1 MERRGETVDLFN
13 ATEEEVDKQLEQL
26 ISRRQ
31 RLQADQ
37 ETQSLHLLPTS
48 SGETNLEQ
56 SNNCSLHQLPLSSRR
71 KEDHVKIKSVLNISR
86 ASKQFLYDQ
95 NGVQYLDTVNG
106 TSLVGHCHPQV
117 VAAGHNQM
125 SRLVSSQGFS
135 SEVLTKYISQLLDTM
150 PEPLNVCYLTN
161 SGSEANDLALRLA
174 RAYTGKEDV
183 VVTEDGYHGNIGA
196 LIDISPKMHQRMKN
210 YTKKDH
216 VHIAKLP
223 DMFRGKYRE
232 DDNSQEDAGLLYARE
247 VEAKIL
253 QAEAQGRGV
262 AAFLGE
268 PLFVIPGI
276 YIPPQSYYR
285 HLYRVVR
292 QHGGVVVADEVQTG
306 LGRTGVNMW
315 AFMEYGV
322 VPDIVTV
329 GKGLGNGYPMG
340 AVICSKEI
348 SDKLGG
354 YFSTFGGNPVAC
366 SIGLCVL
373 EIVKNEKL
381 QSSAKMVGKHLQ
393 NSLINLKDKFSCIGD
408 IRGSGL
414 LQAIEIVNNR
424 QERIPA
430 GRLAAEI
437 MFEMKAKNIV
447 IQLTGRNQNVILIT
461 PPMCFNIENSRM
473 FVQTLE
479 EILNV
484 LDKEPENSL
493 NLEFEPIKIGSKRS
507 NILLHT
513 EDSEPSRKIQ
523 INDEEDEYDSLC
535 DMD

>member
-1 MERRGETVDLFN
+1 VEVPDPGYLRGVRELCT
-13 ATEEEVDKQLEQL
+13 K
-26 ISRRQ
+26 
-31 RLQADQ
+31 
-37 ETQSLHLLPTS
+37 H
-48 SGETNLEQ
+48 
-56 SNNCSLHQLPLSSRR
+56 
-71 KEDHVKIKSVLNISR
+71 SVLWI
-86 ASKQFLYDQ
+86 
-95 NGVQYLDTVNG
+95 
-106 TSLVGHCHPQV
+106 
-117 VAAGHNQM
+117 
-125 SRLVSSQGFS
+125 
-135 SEVLTKYISQLLDTM
+135 
-150 PEPLNVCYLTN
+150 
-161 SGSEANDLALRLA
+161 
-174 RAYTGKEDV
+174 
-183 VVTEDGYHGNIGA
+183 
-196 LIDISPKMHQRMKN
+196 
-210 YTKKDH
+210 
-216 VHIAKLP
+216 
-223 DMFRGKYRE
+223 
-232 DDNSQEDAGLLYARE
+232 
-247 VEAKIL
+247 
-253 QAEAQGRGV
+253 
-262 AAFLGE
+262 
-268 PLFVIPGI
+268 
-276 YIPPQSYYR
+276 
-285 HLYRVVR
+285 
-292 QHGGVVVADEVQTG
+292 ADEVQTG

-315 AFMEYGV
+315 AFMEHGV

-484 LDKEPENSL
+484 LEQEPENSL
-493 NLEFEPIKIGSKRS
+493 NLEFDPIKIGSKRS